1 MGNLELSLFGKFTAR
16 YAGEI
21 IRDLEARKAQELFA
35 YLMLH
40 RERPHTRERI
50 ATLLWNDLP
59 DSTAKRY
66 LSKALWQLQNALDID
81 QVAANDLF
89 VIDPEWIHIN
99 SEASVHMDV
108 AVFDA
113 TFESVKQLTG
123 RQLDA
128 WQIELLAQSVHLYQ
142 GELLEGWYHDWCVLE
157 RQKRHDQLLQML
169 DKLTDYYE
177 ASGQYENGLYYGRI
191 VLNHDRARERT
202 HRRLMRLYYL
212 AGDRTGALRQYQQCA
227 TALYEELEVS
237 PSSRTVRLHEKIC
250 AGFSPP
256 INSNGNVGSADA
268 HISTP
273 TLQGTLARL
282 HQLRNAVS
290 EVQGRL
296 DNEIEQ
302 LEQLLAAVRIEAHG
316 NGERANGTVR
326 DTAPQ

>member
-1 MGNLELSLFGKFTAR
+1 
-16 YAGEI
+16 
-21 IRDLEARKAQELFA
+21 
-35 YLMLH
+35 
-40 RERPHTRERI
+40 
-50 ATLLWNDLP
+50 
-59 DSTAKRY
+59 
-66 LSKALWQLQNALDID
+66 
-81 QVAANDLF
+81 
-89 VIDPEWIHIN
+89 
-99 SEASVHMDV
+99 
-108 AVFDA
+108 
-113 TFESVKQLTG
+113 
-123 RQLDA
+123 
-128 WQIELLAQSVHLYQ
+128 
-142 GELLEGWYHDWCVLE
+142 
-157 RQKRHDQLLQML
+157 ML
-169 DKLTDYYE
+169 DKLMAYYE
-177 ASGQYENGLYYGRI
+177 SRQEYDAGRACGMRI
-191 VLNHDRARERT
+191 LRLDGAREHA
-202 HRRLMRLYYL
+202 HRRLMRMHYL